1 MARALTA
8 SRVLRVAGIVVLAA
22 LLALPT
28 PAPRASGTA
37 LAAPEGAAPVTSVG
51 TATAASVEGAASTQG
66 LTRVNVGMQYI
77 MSDAALLIADDLGYM
92 REAGIEVAGERM
104 ENVPLQ
110 NSLAI
115 GQIDVGGLG
124 PTAALL
130 NAVVRGVRLK
140 IVADRATLA
149 QGHGY
154 LAMIV
159 RKDLYDSGQVR
170 TIADLR
176 GRRVSP
182 QPPLH
187 ATISWYLLEKLLL
200 DVGLTTNDVHYEPL
214 GFADQNAA
222 LLAGT
227 IDAAWA
233 PEPGPTQVVEAG
245 LAVRIATGDQAV
257 SPFSL
262 GGLAYSEQFAAQTDP
277 ARRFM
282 VGYLRGI
289 RAYLD
294 AFTKNQGRA
303 RVVDVLTRTT
313 ALRDAGMYDRMQVPW
328 IHPDGYFNTNAY
340 DRVQDYFIRHGTLTQ
355 AVDFNQ
361 LVDHSF
367 VEYARAQLGPY

>member
-1 MARALTA
+1 
-8 SRVLRVAGIVVLAA
+8 
-22 LLALPT
+22 
-28 PAPRASGTA
+28 
-37 LAAPEGAAPVTSVG
+37 
-51 TATAASVEGAASTQG
+51 
-66 LTRVNVGMQYI
+66 MQYI
-77 MSDAALLIADDLGYM
+77 MSDAALLVAKDFGYM
-92 REAGIEVAGERM
+92 REVGIEVADERM

-110 NSLAI
+110 NSLAV

-130 NAVVRGVRLK
+130 NAFLRGVRLK
-140 IVADRATLA
+140 IVADRATLVP
-149 QGHGY
+149 GHGY
-154 LAMIV
+154 VGLVV

-170 TIADLR
+170 SVADLR
-176 GRRVSP
+176 GRKVSP

-187 ATISWYLLEKLLL
+187 ATVSWYLLEKLLL
-200 DVGLTTNDVHYEPL
+200 DAGLTTNDVQYEPL

-227 IDAAWA
+227 IDAAWGA
-233 PEPGPTQVVEAG
+233 EPGPTQVVERG

-262 GGLAYSEQFAAQTDP
+262 GGLAYAEQFAAQTDV

-282 VGYLRGI
+282 VAYVRGI

-294 AFTKNQGRA
+294 AFTKNIGRA
-303 RVVDVLTRTT
+303 RVIDVLTRTT
-313 ALRDAGMYDRMQVPW
+313 ALQDPALYDRMPVPW

-340 DRVQDYFIRHGTLTQ
+340 DQVQDYFIRHGTLSQ
-355 AVDFNQ
+355 PVDLDQ

-367 VEYARAQLGPY
+367 VEYARQQLGPYQ

>member
-1 MARALTA
+1 MARVGRAKPVV
-8 SRVLRVAGIVVLAA
+8 RVLGIAALAA
-22 LLALPT
+22 LAALPAL
-28 PAPRASGTA
+28 APRVGDTA
-37 LAAPEGAAPVTSVG
+37 LAASAEAVPPA
-51 TATAASVEGAASTQG
+51 QG
-66 LTRVNVGMQYI
+66 LTRVRVGMQYI
-77 MSDAALLIADDLGYM
+77 MSDAALLVAKDFGYM
-92 REAGIEVAGERM
+92 REVGIEVADERM

-110 NSLAI
+110 NSLAV

-130 NAVVRGVRLK
+130 NAFLRGVRLK
-140 IVADRATLA
+140 IVADRATLVP
-149 QGHGY
+149 GHGY
-154 LAMIV
+154 VGLVV

-170 TIADLR
+170 SVADLR
-176 GRRVSP
+176 GRKVSP

-187 ATISWYLLEKLLL
+187 ATVSWYLLEKLLL
-200 DVGLTTNDVHYEPL
+200 DAGLTTNDVQYEPL

-227 IDAAWA
+227 IDAAWGA
-233 PEPGPTQVVEAG
+233 EPGPTQVVERG

-262 GGLAYSEQFAAQTDP
+262 GGLAYAEQFAAQTDV

-282 VGYLRGI
+282 VAYVRGI

-294 AFTKNQGRA
+294 AFTKNIGRA

-313 ALRDAGMYDRMQVPW
+313 ALQDPALYDRMPVPW

-340 DRVQDYFIRHGTLTQ
+340 DQVQDYFIRHGTLSQ
-355 AVDFNQ
+355 PVDLDQ

-367 VEYARAQLGPY
+367 VEYARQQLGPYQ